1 VGVVYLLAAVGPAG
15 AAPRSAAQR
24 LAGKYAP
31 VVMVR
36 SQDNGVCD
44 TSEEQYAPPTSVD
57 AVLGDPRV
65 RLLVHDAHGTRLVQR
80 APTATDLAGLGNGYY
95 LDLPGNPLNP
105 GCTYAKDFAALKR
118 AGRAPAVA
126 YAHIA
131 REAGHSGF
139 ALQYWFFYYF
149 NQFND
154 LHEGDWEGMQ
164 ITFDVDTPGEALT
177 ASPSQIVLFQHSGG
191 ERAGWDDA
199 KVEKQ
204 GTHPVVYS
212 AAGSHATFYGSALY
226 LGNGQGGSGVGCDNT
241 TMPLTTVRPRAVL
254 LPDRPSTHGRFA
266 WLDYT
271 GRWGQREAGF
281 NNGPAGP
288 NTKTVWTEPFTWMD
302 GTRSSS
308 PTVPAGA
315 LVGPSVATAFCGAV
329 ARVTGF
335 LNLAASTSLGAIGI
349 AIGLLLLILVPAG
362 LTRWRPTAI
371 EPMRQARALGQL
383 LVTSARLYWRHAL
396 TFLLIALA
404 TLAILGAVNAIEL
417 VVRRALGAKGSGAGF
432 AGTGTGIEVS
442 VSASI
447 GRILVAPA
455 ASAAVIAVVRDRERG
470 SEAGFARAWVEVW
483 HRAWRLVVVQLVA
496 TILVALLLL
505 TIIGIPYGIKKYV
518 DWQLAQQEILFEDRS
533 VRDAL
538 RGSTHTVRRHWWHT
552 GAVAG
557 TFWLLSQIPG
567 PALGFALLFTTIPI
581 TTVNL
586 IGSVVFA
593 LTIPYVGIGRTLL
606 YLDLGARNETQAAT
620 RGAVLGVAPAT

>member
-1 VGVVYLLAAVGPAG
+1 MAEPDLSDGSVIGTGDTGRSGAGGRGSPRWWRQLVPRALLGMLVVVLYLVAAVGPAG
-15 AAPRSAAQR
+15 AAPRGAAQQ

-57 AVLGDPRV
+57 AVLGDPSV
-65 RLLVHDAHGTRLVQR
+65 RLLMHDAHGTRLVER

-95 LDLPGNPLNP
+95 LDLPGNPLKP
-105 GCTYAKDFAALKR
+105 GCTYAKDFAALRR

-131 REAGHSGF
+131 RETGHSGF

-164 ITFDVDTPGEALT
+164 ITFDVDTPRAALT

-191 ERAGWDDA
+191 EYAGWDDA

-212 AAGSHATFYGSALY
+212 AAGSHATFYGSPLY

-254 LPDRPSTHGRFA
+254 LPDRASTHGRFA

-271 GRWGQREAGF
+271 GRWGQGEAGF
-281 NNGPAGP
+281 SNGPAGA

-308 PTVPAGA
+308 PTVPAGT

-329 ARVTGF
+329 AHVTGF
-335 LNLAASTSLGAIGI
+335 VNLAAQTALGAIGI
-349 AIGLLLLILVPAG
+349 AIGL
-362 LTRWRPTAI
+362 R
-371 EPMRQARALGQL
+371 
-383 LVTSARLYWRHAL
+383 
-396 TFLLIALA
+396 
-404 TLAILGAVNAIEL
+404 
-417 VVRRALGAKGSGAGF
+417 
-432 AGTGTGIEVS
+432 
-442 VSASI
+442 
-447 GRILVAPA
+447 
-455 ASAAVIAVVRDRERG
+455 RG
-470 SEAGFARAWVEVW
+470 SKS
-483 HRAWRLVVVQLVA
+483 
-496 TILVALLLL
+496 
-505 TIIGIPYGIKKYV
+505 GIASGGWSSCK
-518 DWQLAQQEILFEDRS
+518 WSRRS
-533 VRDAL
+533 
-538 RGSTHTVRRHWWHT
+538 W
-552 GAVAG
+552 
-557 TFWLLSQIPG
+557 
-567 PALGFALLFTTIPI
+567 
-581 TTVNL
+581 
-586 IGSVVFA
+586 
-593 LTIPYVGIGRTLL
+593 
-606 YLDLGARNETQAAT
+606 
-620 RGAVLGVAPAT
+620 